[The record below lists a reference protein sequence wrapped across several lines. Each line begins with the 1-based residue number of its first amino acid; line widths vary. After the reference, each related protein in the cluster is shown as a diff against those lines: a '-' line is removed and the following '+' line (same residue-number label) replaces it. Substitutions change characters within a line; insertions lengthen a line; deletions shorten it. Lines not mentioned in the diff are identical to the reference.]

1 MTSPS
6 SVSWYALDVIRN
18 GSLGVLIEREH
29 QSWLNRPVYLDASW
43 TALNGTPVSNIV
55 AGSLSGG
62 GAPDGTTAAQIGL
75 GNTTTSQINQ
85 TIGGATIPDSTIV
98 TVSALLKGDVGG
110 EQVKLRVVNKAAA
123 NTDLDTTLT
132 TSWAQYV
139 VAAVDASTGGSVITR
154 LMNRTAVAMNFDG
167 FGYYMNTGRYPL
179 AVRRATTQGP
189 TWQPDVLTFLS
200 AQIPAA
206 LRTGKV
212 AIAATPQWAP
222 ADLQSGDQRWL
233 LSIGTGGTEGYR
245 VRHTGTDVRV
255 EVVIAGSVVASSP
268 AVTGSTRLV
277 RRTFTFDPVAATVSI
292 DGVAG
297 SAGTP
302 WSLTSGVQV
311 RVGGVLGGAS
321 EFDGYIEQ
329 PVVA

>member
-1 MTSPS
+1 M
-6 SVSWYALDVIRN
+6 
-18 GSLGVLIEREH
+18 
-29 QSWLNRPVYLDASW
+29 
-43 TALNGTPVSNIV
+43 
-55 AGSLSGG
+55 
-62 GAPDGTTAAQIGL
+62 
-75 GNTTTSQINQ
+75 
-85 TIGGATIPDSTIV
+85 
-98 TVSALLKGDVGG
+98 
-110 EQVKLRVVNKAAA
+110 
-123 NTDLDTTLT
+123 
-132 TSWAQYV
+132 
-139 VAAVDASTGGSVITR
+139 
-154 LMNRTAVAMNFDG
+154 
-167 FGYYMNTGRYPL
+167 
-179 AVRRATTQGP
+179 RRATNKNV

-212 AIAATPQWAP
+212 AIAVTPQWAP

-233 LSIGTGGTEGYR
+233 LSVGTGGTEGYR

-277 RRTFTFDPVAATVSI
+277 RRTFTFDPVAATVAV
-292 DGVAG
+292 DGTAG